1 MSQKQSSLLG
11 QKKPWISKDNRIKR
25 VKWCK
30 NHLEWTDEDWR
41 KVLFSDESL
50 FQLRD
55 NRKKRVWKLLEEEF
69 HSSHYIGTVKHE
81 VKINVWGCFS
91 YDGVGTL
98 YLVDGNMDAKQYVKI
113 LRTKMF
119 PCADELFPDGEF
131 IFQQDNDPKHTSNTA
146 YDFLDSKGIDYMDW
160 PAYSPDLNPIE
171 NLWAILKQ
179 GMRDRICRNEDEL
192 WECVQE
198 AWYNLPVEDLRSLI
212 DSMSRRC
219 RAVIEKK
226 GYPTKY

>member
-1 MSQKQSSLLG
+1 MDK
-11 QKKPWISKDNRIKR
+11 KKPWISNQNRINR
-25 VKWCK
+25 VAWCK
-30 NHLEWTDEDWR
+30 DHVNWTEEDWR
-41 KVLFSDESL
+41 KVLFSDESP

-55 NRKKRVWKLLEEEF
+55 NGKKRVWKLCEEEF
-69 HSSHYIGTVKHE
+69 HCSHYTGTVKHD

-98 YLVDGNMDAKQYVKI
+98 YLVDGNMDARQYCKI
-113 LRTKMF
+113 LKSAML
-119 PCADELFPDGEF
+119 PSADVHFPDGEF
-131 IFQQDNDPKHTSNTA
+131 IFQQDNDPKHTSSMV
-146 YDFLDSKGIDYMDW
+146 YEYLDSKGIDYMDW

-179 GMRDRICRNEDEL
+179 RMRDRKCRNEDEL
-192 WECVQE
+192 WEYVQE
-198 AWYNLPVEDLRSLI
+198 AWYNLPVEMLAGLI
-212 DSMSRRC
+212 DSMQRRC